1 MDFFFLILFS
11 FSSLSVSFILR
22 KGMLQLNWNVIWI
35 ALSRFD

>member
-1 MDFFFLILFS
+1 MDFFFNSVLIFI
-11 FSSLSVSFILR
+11 SLSVSFILR